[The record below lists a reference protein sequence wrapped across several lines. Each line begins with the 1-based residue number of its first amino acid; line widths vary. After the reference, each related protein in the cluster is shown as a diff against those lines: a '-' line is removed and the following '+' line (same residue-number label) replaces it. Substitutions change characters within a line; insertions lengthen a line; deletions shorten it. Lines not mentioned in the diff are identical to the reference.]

1 VDNIPAWLFANS
13 GNISFG
19 GVVVLGIWLI
29 LTGRLVPRSS
39 VDALRS
45 DWNDRL
51 DSKDA
56 QVQDWKQAYFRSVDI
71 EAAQGKQIDELLEH
85 SRATAYFIQ
94 TLASRTK
101 EAP

>member
-1 VDNIPAWLFANS
+1 MDAIGGWLLNNG
-13 GNISFG
+13 GNVSFG
-19 GVVVLGIWLI
+19 GIVVLGIWLI

-39 VDALRS
+39 VDSLRA
-45 DWNDRL
+45 DWNERL
-51 DSKDA
+51 DSKEV

-71 EAAQGKQIDELLEH
+71 ETAQGKQIDELLEH